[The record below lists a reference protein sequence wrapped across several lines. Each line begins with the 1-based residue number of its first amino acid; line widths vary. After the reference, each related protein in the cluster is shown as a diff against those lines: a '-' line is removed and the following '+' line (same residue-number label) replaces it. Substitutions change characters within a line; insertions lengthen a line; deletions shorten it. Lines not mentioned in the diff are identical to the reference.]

1 MNKNELESYLRSRI
15 LVEIKANSLRKTLTE
30 DQIGDIAIQLA
41 SDDSLLTEGF
51 FSTIGSL
58 LGGGLTET
66 KRFLAKR
73 IVSFLGI
80 PANHPLNQP
89 VTDFI
94 TRLPTKD
101 IYGMY
106 RGNPRMRK
114 KLVSVLSKA
123 TVDAFKREMPNIMAL
138 KGGSLGGPITDAMV
152 DVVSTKEFKQS
163 VKKAFTEALINLP
176 DSDTGDLD
184 SIRKDI
190 QDLKKGVAD
199 ITQGLKQQMSPGKEA
214 TPEAPSAETT
224 PIKARAKATDPLDSD
239 TDNDGLPDGEE
250 SNIGT
255 DPTSSDTDGDGLS
268 DGDEVGA
275 DTTTPGGDTDEGK
288 LWTLYWVQDGK
299 LMNNH
304 PDYLKGGR
312 VYMSSRQQIEDKIKE
327 FKQKVDYVGPYYI
340 GAWQKG
346 EDGKYDAVGK
356 IMPME
361 EHPDWLTKP
370 PAEEPASKPEATGE
384 EAAAPESLNTKQK
397 VAKMKEFIKTLTGG
411 KLGVAPSRGKEGK
424 KGKKGISW
432 VSRKSKSDYIDP
444 IYAEF
449 AKATTEK
456 EKIQALRTGD
466 DPYLTDAGL
475 AHIEGLKQ
483 SPEDALKDAQSA
495 KESGNQ
501 AEAAGAATAAAVGGA
516 EGAVEAAEEAVE
528 AATEDPAVEEPS
540 PETPDEEVI
549 DLDKPETI
557 TQKPAPEDVA
567 PMGVADSTG
576 TTSAENITDKIVNAI
591 TNAGSKG
598 VTLRDIE
605 DRTGVAPNITRTVLN
620 NVEEIEQIGSKYR
633 LKGAEDA
640 PEEEVEAS
648 EEALPEISE
657 TYKKVTDGSLSIEE
671 FKDKFYSLTAQKG
684 KRKKQFSFDVDKFEK
699 EMFSLDPQEYESP
712 EVYVETLYGFQKL
725 LNSYALLDLPTKP
738 RREKANESDRFKDSM
753 LSKIEKFLEDTA
765 SLLNKALNKKGSQ
778 KKPSI
783 TNVTV
788 DKAKNTI
795 RLFLDNKKT
804 ILLSD
809 VDLSSVDK
817 PSFETVGD
825 YTGGF
830 SSRSSVEGIDKKASK
845 PFFKGKTLPTE
856 VQKEVLEFISGLP
869 IPESVMSEVDVDG
882 DKLETFI
889 FDFVDLTTASVLE
902 LQNALASIKT
912 NNPNSPYIKEIE
924 DELES
929 RKQTADA
936 EGEASEIEFE
946 APEDQRESEESD
958 KFFEFRGR
966 SPNLSKIDRDASAV
980 QLHDM
985 EYEEVKEELDRFET
999 NLAKKPGE
1007 KGAVKPDQVENVKK
1021 GIENRKERIKELE
1034 ETRSEAEATEK
1045 RATPFKD
1052 RLDSIADDLA
1062 AGKIDLKTAKRMAGK
1077 VDAEYRGVAKP
1088 TVARKPV
1095 APPTPEEMAAADAED
1110 EIEEPEDVS
1119 LDDELED
1126 EEAPEEMS
1134 GELGFGGERAAEPD
1148 DEDVDEGEVL
1158 SEKDIVAYINKRA
1171 NEEGVSDDLRQEAIE
1186 ELKDMT
1192 TLSTESEIEEELVA
1206 IFGLEDSGDAT
1217 EGPAEEPEVAPEPE
1231 NIPDAAPTKKKAKAK
1246 KQPKLS
1252 KEAVQEEID
1261 SYSADVREK
1270 YKDDAK
1276 YKDFASSEFRKN
1288 LTRNGIT
1295 AEDGRIRGKGQRSA
1309 FTARELEFEL
1319 EKSLRE
1325 MEKMIESSKREK
1337 KVGNIYDGTISS
1349 IDLVSKDGEVYLQ
1362 TTPSRT
1368 GKSTKFPL
1376 SQDSDIAA
1384 AVRDAQSTGRP
1395 NGESLLLRALNT
1407 FSSERNG
1414 GLKDSVI
1421 QAVSDL
1427 YGKLQDAGQLP
1438 DERHK
1443 KVDLS
1448 NFRVTDVS
1456 GVFDEKIDISD
1467 AEREAYK
1474 ELKLDYQEFR
1484 SQPKRQ
1490 QGILRKLLR
1499 MSGKSNY
1506 EDAVAF
1512 LDKKYSMAE
1521 QGGNTKRVQDMIK
1534 YWKDEKRKTGSG
1546 WWNGEKE
1553 TYKKMIQGGPRVR
1566 TFRDWSNEE
1575 LQAVIDGLEGEL
1587 NEVQSLE
1594 EIFNI
1599 SEDELRRLLS

>member
-1 MNKNELESYLRSRI
+1 MNSNNLESFLREQVYFELSQFKDNALLTETEKDRKI
-15 LVEIKANSLRKTLTE
+15 TNLLKSPEPLTEGVMDTIMSIVGSATGLKRWLAKKVVAWYGVPQKHFLNRTITNYVTRLSVPEIKALVAGEQNQVLKFSEVLTKDIVYTFKRYMPYILGLDESSRLGGALTKAMVQAVSENDFKTAVRKGLRKTIVTFDPMDPVDE
-30 DQIGDIAIQLA
+30 PEAEPTA
-41 SDDSLLTEGF
+41 SQVATGQGKGEP
-51 FSTIGSL
+51 
-58 LGGGLTET
+58 
-66 KRFLAKR
+66 
-73 IVSFLGI
+73 VSQAQAE
-80 PANHPLNQP
+80 P
-89 VTDFI
+89 
-94 TRLPTKD
+94 
-101 IYGMY
+101 
-106 RGNPRMRK
+106 
-114 KLVSVLSKA
+114 
-123 TVDAFKREMPNIMAL
+123 
-138 KGGSLGGPITDAMV
+138 
-152 DVVSTKEFKQS
+152 
-163 VKKAFTEALINLP
+163 
-176 DSDTGDLD
+176 
-184 SIRKDI
+184 
-190 QDLKKGVAD
+190 LKKQAASATTASATM
-199 ITQGLKQQMSPGKEA
+199 TQE
-214 TPEAPSAETT
+214 
-224 PIKARAKATDPLDSD
+224 PIKKQATNPLEPD
-239 TDNDGLPDGEE
+239 TDGDGLPDGEE
-250 SNIGT
+250 NNIGT
-255 DPTSSDTDGDGLS
+255 DPTSTDTDGDGLS
-268 DGDEVGA
+268 DGDEVEG
-275 DTTTPGGDTDEGK
+275 TETETPAAPT
-288 LWTLYWVQDGK
+288 
-299 LMNNH
+299 
-304 PDYLKGGR
+304 
-312 VYMSSRQQIEDKIKE
+312 
-327 FKQKVDYVGPYYI
+327 
-340 GAWQKG
+340 
-346 EDGKYDAVGK
+346 
-356 IMPME
+356 E
-361 EHPDWLTKP
+361 E
-370 PAEEPASKPEATGE
+370 PEATGE
-384 EAAAPESLNTKQK
+384 EDTTPQVLDSKQK
-397 VAKMKEFIKTLTGG
+397 VVKMKEFIKTLTGG
-411 KLGVAPSRGKEGK
+411 KLGVAPS

-449 AKATTEK
+449 IKATTDE
-456 EKIQALRTGD
+456 EKIQALRIGD

-475 AHIEGLKQ
+475 AHIEGLKKE
-483 SPEDALKDAQSA
+483 PEEALGDAQNA
-495 KESGNQ
+495 EESGNQ

-516 EGAVEAAEEAVE
+516 VGAVDAAKKAVE

-549 DLDKPETI
+549 NLDKPETI
-557 TQKPAPEDVA
+557 TQKPAPEDAA

-605 DRTGVAPNITRTVLN
+605 DRTGVSPNITRTVLN

-633 LKGAEDA
+633 LKGAEDT
-640 PEEEVEAS
+640 PEEEAETS
-648 EEALPEISE
+648 EEAVPEISE

-671 FKDKFYSLTAQKG
+671 FKDKFYSLTTPKG

-712 EVYVETLYGFQKL
+712 EVYVEALYGFQKL
-725 LNSYALLDLPTKP
+725 LNSYALLDLPIKP

-753 LSKIEKFLEDTA
+753 LSKIEKFLEDAA
-765 SLLNKALNKKGSQ
+765 SSLNKTLNKKGSQ

-788 DKAKNTI
+788 DKAKNII

-856 VQKEVLEFISGLP
+856 VQKEVLEFVSGLP
-869 IPESVMSEVDVDG
+869 IPESIMSEVDVDG

-946 APEDQRESEESD
+946 APEDQRKSEESD
-958 KFFEFRGR
+958 KFFEFRSR

-1007 KGAVKPDQVENVKK
+1007 SGAVKPEQIENVKK

-1034 ETRSEAEATEK
+1034 ETRPEAEATEK
-1045 RATPFKD
+1045 RASPFRD
-1052 RLDSIADDLA
+1052 RLDAIADDLA

-1148 DEDVDEGEVL
+1148 DEDVDEGEAL
-1158 SEKDIVAYINKRA
+1158 SKKDIVAYINKRA
-1171 NEEGVSDDLRQEAIE
+1171 NEEGVSDDLKQEAID
-1186 ELKDMT
+1186 ELKGLT
-1192 TLSTESEIEEELVA
+1192 IFAESEIEDELVA

-1217 EGPAEEPEVAPEPE
+1217 EGPDEEPEVAPEPE
-1231 NIPDAAPTKKKAKAK
+1231 NMPDATPTKKKAKAK

-1261 SYSADVREK
+1261 SYSAEVREK

-1295 AEDGRIRGKGQRSA
+1295 AEDGRIRGKGERSA
-1309 FTARELEFEL
+1309 FTARELEVEL

-1325 MEKMIESSKREK
+1325 MEKMIQSSKREK

-1349 IDLVSKDGEVYLQ
+1349 IDLVSKGGEVYLQ
-1362 TTPSRT
+1362 TTPSKT

-1376 SQDSDIAA
+1376 DQEGDIAA
-1384 AVRDAQSTGRP
+1384 AIRDAQSIGRS
-1395 NGESLLLRALNT
+1395 NGEGLLLQALNT
-1407 FSSERNG
+1407 FSDVKQG

-1421 QAVSDL
+1421 QAISDL
-1427 YGKLQDAGQLP
+1427 YGKLQGAGELP

-1448 NFRVTDVS
+1448 NFRVTDIS
-1456 GVFDEKIDISD
+1456 GVFDEQIDVTD
-1467 AEREAYK
+1467 AERKIFRNVKAAYDRLRP
-1474 ELKLDYQEFR
+1474 EFNEKLNR
-1484 SQPKRQ
+1484 GQ
-1490 QGILRKLLR
+1490 QANMRDLARRAGISFQGMNL
-1499 MSGKSNY
+1499 
-1506 EDAVAF
+1506 
-1512 LDKKYSMAE
+1512 E
-1521 QGGNTKRVQDMIK
+1521 QAISAL
-1534 YWKDEKRKTGSG
+1534 EKVYGDP
-1546 WWNGEKE
+1546 E
-1553 TYKKMIQGGPRVR
+1553 
-1566 TFRDWSNEE
+1566 
-1575 LQAVIDGLEGEL
+1575 
-1587 NEVQSLE
+1587 EVQGLE

-1599 SEDELRRLLS
+1599 SEEQLRRLLS